1 MIRALIF
8 LSLLPAGTIAQTYI
22 ATEVGK
28 PCPPNS
34 VLVML
39 KDGRWVC
46 AVTSTL
52 TPLENPAPKDAKDT
66 K

>member
-1 MIRALIF
+1 MIRALI
-8 LSLLPAGTIAQTYI
+8 LLALLTGAASGQTYI

-34 VLVML
+34 TPVVIM
-39 KDGRWVC
+39 KNGRKVC

-52 TPLENPAPKDAKDT
+52 TPLENPMPKDSK
-66 K
+66 